1 MSEIRIHL
9 GLVRNGFSLKADLHL
24 PVQGIS
30 VIYGPSG
37 SGKTTLLRCVAGLET
52 QASGRVQVGLD
63 IWQDDSL
70 GVSLPTSQRP
80 LGY

>member
-1 MSEIRIHL
+1 MNAIRL
-9 GLVRNGFSLKADLHL
+9 QLDLVRSSFNLKVDLHL
-24 PVQGIS
+24 PAQGIS

-52 QASGRVQVGLD
+52 QASGRVQVGFD

-70 GVSLPTSQRP
+70 G
-80 LGY
+80 